1 VDNQDIANALDELIS
16 MDDTLGWRAD
26 RLAKIVVERI
36 DRVKPET
43 LRKLKRALKSFD
55 MHTGNWK

>member
-1 VDNQDIANALDELIS
+1 VNNQDIANALDELIS
-16 MDDTLGWRAD
+16 MDDALEWRAD